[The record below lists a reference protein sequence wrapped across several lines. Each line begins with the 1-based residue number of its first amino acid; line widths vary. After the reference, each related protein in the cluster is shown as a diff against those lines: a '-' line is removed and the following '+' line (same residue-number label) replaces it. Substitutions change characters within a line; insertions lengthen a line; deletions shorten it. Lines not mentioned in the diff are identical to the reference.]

1 MNEIHENPDFESD
14 AEKSI
19 EEEDVTY
26 GDIVWGQ
33 FKKNRV
39 AYISL
44 WGVAGLFILATF
56 TPLLSSA
63 EPFYWKT
70 ASGTTCPWFTTL
82 FDTNY
87 FENSVDIFFNLLMVL
102 GMPML
107 LAWWLWMRSL
117 HKKIRNKRPR
127 RRLIKSVLFAGVM
140 FFLFFFI
147 GMVKTYVG
155 IGADAPNLVLKALD
169 FGFMSYLVYGV
180 CAASLFL
187 HATEREF
194 LSRRVTLAILAGYL
208 CGNALHV
215 SASPYRVSSKLYWEY
230 QSDLKAAQIAHDD
243 ALEAAE
249 KARWHVGQSSFSPD
263 EEAVLAKEICRVDK
277 IGVGNFDSAS
287 KNEAAACRN
296 LGTMHAFGYGVEK
309 NQLLAKN
316 LYEHAC
322 ILGDGIACRN
332 SGDVFLAEAIA
343 LHQKWEKTQA
353 QEVKKELKE
362 KVEEKNALYA
372 RSCELGDSLGC
383 SRSREKEST
392 FEFPENESPLKDS
405 GSETIEFDRSKL
417 PIGFDT
423 GRSALLGGD
432 GTMLFN
438 NIWLQHLETT
448 TALDL
453 EAKRQALAKIEAQ
466 AISAVFTLAPYS
478 YRQQDFPSLEKPTKS
493 HIFGISKNGSDVAT
507 RILYGTRISLTI
519 GFIAVAIYVTIGI
532 ILGSLAGYFGGKVDI
547 MIQRLIE
554 IVMCI
559 PSFFLILTVIAM
571 VGSASIFL
579 IMCAIGFVRWTG
591 VARLVRGEF
600 LRLRNQDFVT
610 SAKALGYPTRRIIF
624 QHVLPNA
631 LGPVLVAAAF
641 GVAQAILLES
651 SLSFLGMGDAST
663 ASWGVT
669 LREGHGS
676 EGAWH
681 LVLIPGAAIFLT
693 VLLLN
698 LAGEGVRDAMDPKLR
713 K

>member
-1 MNEIHENPDFESD
+1 MNEIYENPDFESG
-14 AEKSI
+14 AEESI

-56 TPLLSSA
+56 APLLSSA
-63 EPFYWKT
+63 EPFYWKD
-70 ASGTTCPWFTTL
+70 ASGTSYPWFTTL

-117 HKKIRNKRPR
+117 HKKIRDKRPR
-127 RRLIKSVLFAGVM
+127 RRLIKAVFFAGVM
-140 FFLFFFI
+140 FFLFFFT

-155 IGADAPNLVLKALD
+155 IGSDAPNLVLKALD

-180 CAASLFL
+180 CAACLFL
-187 HATEREF
+187 HATGREL

-215 SASPYRVSSKLYWEY
+215 SASPYRVSSKLYWANQAEIAAA
-230 QSDLKAAQIAHDD
+230 QADVDTTKAALSLLEGAD
-243 ALEAAE
+243 AAQPEKKAQLQEAL
-249 KARWHVGQSSFSPD
+249 KTQ
-263 EEAVLAKEICRVDK
+263 EEALA
-277 IGVGNFDSAS
+277 
-287 KNEAAACRN
+287 
-296 LGTMHAFGYGVEK
+296 
-309 NQLLAKN
+309 
-316 LYEHAC
+316 
-322 ILGDGIACRN
+322 GI
-332 SGDVFLAEAIA
+332 D
-343 LHQKWEKTQA
+343 
-353 QEVKKELKE
+353 
-362 KVEEKNALYA
+362 
-372 RSCELGDSLGC
+372 
-383 SRSREKEST
+383 
-392 FEFPENESPLKDS
+392 
-405 GSETIEFDRSKL
+405 
-417 PIGFDT
+417 
-423 GRSALLGGD
+423 
-432 GTMLFN
+432 
-438 NIWLQHLETT
+438 
-448 TALDL
+448 
-453 EAKRQALAKIEAQ
+453 KIEA
-466 AISAVFTLAPYS
+466 FFPLAPYS
-478 YRQQDFPSLEKPTKS
+478 YRQQDFPSLDKPTKS
-493 HIFGISKNGSDVAT
+493 HVFGISKNGSDVAT

-669 LREGHGS
+669 LREGHGA